1 MLLGIGKGS
10 STSTQAG
17 KWSSNTHVYGTAIH
31 TVTHVL
37 CTCIYFFQYDVHVH
51 VHVYIE
57 FCSPAVNRRRV
68 ARFMSF
74 AIYITFFYLFWK
86 LGDPFPM
93 LSAKHG
99 EMCTVFVNNNACVH
113 PN

>member
-1 MLLGIGKGS
+1 MHIIMHSYRQLGNAH
-10 STSTQAG
+10 Q
-17 KWSSNTHVYGTAIH
+17 Y
-31 TVTHVL
+31 TVSEPL
-37 CTCIYFFQYDVHVH
+37 ICTIVMCYYVIKFYQP
-51 VHVYIE
+51 IE
-57 FCSPAVNRRRV
+57 FCSAVVNRRRV

-99 EMCTVFVNNNACVH
+99 MIYYSVCKCRT
-113 PN
+113 